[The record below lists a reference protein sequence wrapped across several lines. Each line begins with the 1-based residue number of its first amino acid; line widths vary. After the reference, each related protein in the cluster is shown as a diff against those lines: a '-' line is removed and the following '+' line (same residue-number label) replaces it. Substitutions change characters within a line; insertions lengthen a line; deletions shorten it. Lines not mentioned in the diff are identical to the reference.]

1 MKNLLSA
8 FQAGLGVGGGQ
19 DVLQMP
25 GVASG
30 FGSLDD
36 VVMGGVSESSARVA
50 AAGDSGLVFSGV
62 VRTEN
67 NGGFASVRT
76 RNLEPRLDLSA
87 GSGLRL
93 RLSGG
98 AGLRYKVLLRT
109 DPAFDAVGYACSFDT
124 SKLSEDEWEEVEIP
138 FASFKPVFRAKTV
151 PADEAPVLDPSN
163 ICSVQLMLSKFEYDG
178 ELNPKFEA
186 GEFELRIASMEVYS
200 EGEVDGEEGGAP
212 RFVYVSSAGV
222 TRPNRPGINVDEE
235 PPAVK
240 LNDALGGI
248 LTYKLEVRYSPL
260 PQPLSVSKRQTE
272 RETETVCVCE
282 SERCADAN
290 YYVLVVGLGLDQAE
304 DLVRRSGLSHC
315 VVRPCALTEEDEGAD
330 LVVSQGDTIRGKV
343 ARQDVASFI
352 ASAVM
357 GEVPSSLGA
366 TFELGTTQPFPVPYV
381 AGEGEGA
388 RTGEEW
394 EQALRRANVR
404 PGVTGKTVD
413 GKYTAT
419 MTEEEAAAA
428 EEEEAR
434 SPQDAWYSW

>member
-1 MKNLLSA
+1 MFHDALTSAHHRFCPPFPCPAPPNQKASSSSTQRSLATPQAVDFGGVKNLLSA

-124 SKLSEDEWEEVEIP
+124 SKLSENEWEEVEIP

-178 ELNPKFEA
+178 
-186 GEFELRIASMEVYS
+186 
-200 EGEVDGEEGGAP
+200 
-212 RFVYVSSAGV
+212 SS
-222 TRPNRPGINVDEE
+222 IQ
-235 PPAVK
+235 
-240 LNDALGGI
+240 
-248 LTYKLEVRYSPL
+248 S
-260 PQPLSVSKRQTE
+260 SKRG
-272 RETETVCVCE
+272 
-282 SERCADAN
+282 S
-290 YYVLVVGLGLDQAE
+290 L
-304 DLVRRSGLSHC
+304 
-315 VVRPCALTEEDEGAD
+315 
-330 LVVSQGDTIRGKV
+330 
-343 ARQDVASFI
+343 
-352 ASAVM
+352 
-357 GEVPSSLGA
+357 SLGSRPWRC
-366 TFELGTTQPFPVPYV
+366 T
-381 AGEGEGA
+381 
-388 RTGEEW
+388 
-394 EQALRRANVR
+394 RRAR
-404 PGVTGKTVD
+404 S
-413 GKYTAT
+413 TARRAGPRGSST
-419 MTEEEAAAA
+419 SAA
-428 EEEEAR
+428 R
-434 SPQDAWYSW
+434 G